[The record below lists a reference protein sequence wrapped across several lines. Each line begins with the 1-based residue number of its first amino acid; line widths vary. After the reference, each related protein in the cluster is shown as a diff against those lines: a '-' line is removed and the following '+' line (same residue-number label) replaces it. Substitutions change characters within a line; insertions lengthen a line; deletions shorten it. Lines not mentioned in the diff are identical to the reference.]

1 MQQLNDNFSVEN
13 AGKKIMLFLRKY
25 VLRKINLRK
34 IETFINNFDL
44 ENDQYQHRYLRLSE
58 FNSSSKIIYDANN
71 ESSLNSFIYIN
82 DIEKNNNFTLCSFIY
97 FSESNIESNCFIP
110 EFYDSSESGMSSF
123 YTALLYNGKIANICK
138 TSFPFR
144 IVKHR
149 LNENEEYFTSTSLSK
164 IILYNNFGNIIG
176 KCINNET
183 SDDYWLVVESSNIS
197 GKPNIYLEQEEQE
210 YDDDTYRTYY
220 FTTKKLLSVDW
231 L

>member
-58 FNSSSKIIYDANN
+58 FNSSSKIIYDTNN
-71 ESSLNSFIYIN
+71 ESRLNSFIYIN
-82 DIEKNNNFTLCSFIY
+82 DIEKNNNFTLCSLIY
-97 FSESNIESNCFIP
+97 FSESNIKSNCFIP

-123 YTALLYNGKIANICK
+123 YTVLLYNGRIAKICK
-138 TSFPFR
+138 TSFPYR

-164 IILYNNFGNIIG
+164 IFLYNNFGNTIG

-183 SDDYWLVVESSNIS
+183 SADYWLVVESSNIS

-210 YDDDTYRTYY
+210 YDDTYRTYY